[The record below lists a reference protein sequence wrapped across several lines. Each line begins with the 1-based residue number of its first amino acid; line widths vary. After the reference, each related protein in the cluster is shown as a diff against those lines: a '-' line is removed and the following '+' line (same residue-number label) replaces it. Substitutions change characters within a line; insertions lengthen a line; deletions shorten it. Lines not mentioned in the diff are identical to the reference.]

1 MSNRKAMICLII
13 LVGAVLSVY
22 THSPII
28 NSDSVSGFEAMNG
41 YHWTGKFNTTL
52 VYEPGTPILQEHF
65 LTWWSPGQY
74 LAPWI
79 FMKVFHLKLGGAV
92 VLVNF
97 ICLVI
102 GAIGFMLV
110 FEKFGFSR
118 VVNNISVALIMFSG
132 VTLQRYYIYQG
143 GESLNFVI
151 FPWIILMQ
159 PLFKRKYGGFILP
172 GVVVL
177 AAFLFKLQLLI
188 IVPPLIF
195 LLIIMDL
202 PQKSLKDIIIACIPL
217 AVSSLIAVGL
227 IYWGFMSKGATP
239 AASTNHISFNPLNFL
254 VPVASPLTSISFFG
268 LAYDGLHARMGLQVA
283 YLLILS
289 LVVAVIILRFV
300 RDLPEDDEQRRKYKF
315 MVGVL
320 YLFCVVAFF
329 LLYTKGSNIDYG
341 TRHYKL
347 TSFLFYPLGIDWL
360 FRRAGRKL
368 TIGLA
373 SLFVLIATA
382 NHFRL
387 TRTWLSNT
395 SVTSSGFLL
404 SLDDMPLPLKEK
416 LDNVIKTK
424 TIVVSRYEPRYAID
438 NALILPVQ
446 RLESDSSHIV
456 GPGGPIL
463 YLDSLKR
470 P

>member
-1 MSNRKAMICLII
+1 MVCLII
-13 LVGAVLSVY
+13 VVGAVLSVY
-22 THSPII
+22 THFPVI

-52 VYEPGTPILQEHF
+52 VYEPGTPVLQEHF

-79 FMKVFHLKLGGAV
+79 FMKVFHLKLGGAI

-102 GAIGFMLV
+102 GTIGFMLV

-118 VVNNISVALIMFSG
+118 VVNNISVILIMFSG
-132 VTLQRYYIYQG
+132 VSLQRYYIYQG
-143 GESLNFVI
+143 GESLNFII

-195 LLIIMDL
+195 LLIIIDM
-202 PQKSLKDIIIACIPL
+202 PRKSLKDIIVACIPF
-217 AVSSLIAVGL
+217 AVSSLVAMGL

-239 AASTNHISFNPLNFL
+239 AVSTNHISFNPLNFL
-254 VPVASPLTSISFFG
+254 VPVASPLTSISLFG
-268 LAYDGLHARMGLQVA
+268 LVDDGLQTHSGLQVV

-289 LVVAVIILRFV
+289 LIIAVIILRFV
-300 RDLPEDDEQRRKYKF
+300 RDLPEDDEKRRKFKF
-315 MVGVL
+315 MVGAL

-368 TIGLA
+368 TIALA
-373 SLFVLIATA
+373 SLLVLVATA
-382 NHFRL
+382 NHLRL
-387 TRTWLSNT
+387 ARNWLSNT

-416 LDNVIKTK
+416 LDKVIKIK
-424 TIVVSRYEPRYAID
+424 TIVVSHYEPRYAID

-446 RLESDSSHIV
+446 RPKSDSTHIV
-456 GPGGPIL
+456 GPGWTIL